1 LVQAVAC
8 LACAFGDNN
17 RVPAVEA
24 LGFALII
31 QPLQPRGNFRRIDR
45 KLEAMP

>member
-1 LVQAVAC
+1 LFGFAI
-8 LACAFGDNN
+8 GDND
-17 RVPAVEA
+17 RVRVVEA

-45 KLEAMP
+45 ELQAMP